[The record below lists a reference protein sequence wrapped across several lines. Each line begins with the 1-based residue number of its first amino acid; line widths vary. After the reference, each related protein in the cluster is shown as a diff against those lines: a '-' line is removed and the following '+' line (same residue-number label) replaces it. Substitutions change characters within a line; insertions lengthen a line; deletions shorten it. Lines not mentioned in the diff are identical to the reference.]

1 MENDDQ
7 TAANVVQDAGGNPI
21 QDADTQINNTNVT
34 INNQNEQPPSGAIS
48 TAVVA
53 EPDHAADISLNTMN
67 RPEAE
72 KTFSYNSQ
80 NRKAYDTSVTT
91 STAQAG
97 NGKTISATWDA
108 EYKMAD
114 GYKANDKEDYSWNK
128 LAADMAQLDYNQQEA
143 TARYESVQNK
153 VALDAAAS
161 QAWNEY
167 FSARYSAN
175 QTQDKMG
182 WTGGAKTAS
191 DLQVAFLQAE
201 TAANMY
207 TKDEAQR
214 YGVETKLGVARM
226 YAEANQK
233 ALALQ
238 YYQDA
243 VQQALDEANITGFYI
258 EPEASEMM
266 KQQEIANNILNNPN
280 SSEEE
285 RARAEMVNKNA
296 EAYYKSL
303 GFQTEQRYQ
312 TDSEGNIVKDKN
324 GNPIVVSE
332 LRGVKTLSLLSHEET
347 VRNNK
352 INEQLTREANSIARA
367 ANSIA
372 RLQYNATLKMNAAM
386 FGQTVMRD
394 GTALDVDNGIY
405 KYDGKVV
412 QVKVDNKGNYT
423 VNNYDGKLPTKAT
436 TSTSK
441 TSSNKSSSPV
451 NKVITT
457 VANGVN
463 NLVSKYTNQK
473 PTNQSPL
480 KKP

>member
-7 TAANVVQDAGGNPI
+7 TAANVVQDANGTPV
-21 QDADTQINNTNVT
+21 QDADAQINNTNVT

-80 NRKAYDTSVTT
+80 NRKAYDSSITT

-97 NGKTISATWDA
+97 NGKTLSATWDA
-108 EYKMAD
+108 EHKMDDA
-114 GYKANDKEDYSWNK
+114 YKARDNEDYEWNK
-128 LAADMAQLDYNQQEA
+128 LAANMAQLEYNQQEA

-201 TAANMY
+201 SAANMY

-226 YAEANQK
+226 YAEANQR

-243 VQQALDEANITGFYI
+243 IQHALDEASITGFYI
-258 EPEASEMM
+258 EPEAAEMM
-266 KQQEIANNILNNPN
+266 KQQEIANDVLNNPN
-280 SSEEE
+280 STEAEIT
-285 RARAEMVNKNA
+285 RAKSVNKNA

-303 GFQTEQRYQ
+303 GFETGYRYE
-312 TDSEGNIVKDKN
+312 TDKN
-324 GNPIVVSE
+324 GNVVKDKKGNPKIVSE
-332 LRGVKTLSLLSHEET
+332 LRGVKTLTLLSQEET
-347 VRNNK
+347 IRNNK
-352 INEQLTREANSIARA
+352 VMEKLQDQANKIARSA
-367 ANSIA
+367 ANASWASYNLNAMNSKNDQIKWIQTNGTQ
-372 RLQYNATLKMNAAM
+372 LNSGNGWSTWQTPDGVQYRITN
-386 FGQTVMRD
+386 
-394 GTALDVDNGIY
+394 
-405 KYDGKVV
+405 DGK
-412 QVKVDNKGNYT
+412 N
-423 VNNYDGKLPTKAT
+423 VNFKIINGK
-436 TSTSK
+436 
-441 TSSNKSSSPV
+441 
-451 NKVITT
+451 
-457 VANGVN
+457 
-463 NLVSKYTNQK
+463 
-473 PTNQSPL
+473 
-480 KKP
+480 KK

>member
-7 TAANVVQDAGGNPI
+7 TAANVVQDAGGNPV

-34 INNQNEQPPSGAIS
+34 VNNQNEQPPSGAIS

-97 NGKTISATWDA
+97 NGKTLSATWDA

-167 FSARYSAN
+167 FGARYSAN

-243 VQQALDEANITGFYI
+243 VQQALDEASITGFYI

-266 KQQEIANNILNNPN
+266 KQQEIANKILADPN
-280 SSEEE
+280 STEEAKE
-285 RARAEMVNKNA
+285 RANQVNINA

-303 GFQTEQRYQ
+303 GFQTGYRYE
-312 TDSEGNIVKDKN
+312 TDSDGNIVKDKN
-324 GNPIVVSE
+324 GNPKIVSE
-332 LRGVKTLSLLSHEET
+332 LRGVKTLSLLSQEET
-347 VRNNK
+347 IRNNK
-352 INEQLTREANSIARA
+352 VMEKLQEQANKIAASA
-367 ANSIA
+367 ASA
-372 RLQYNATLKMNAAM
+372 AWASYNVQRNMSTMEHIKEIRNNGKPLNGTGSNDAERRDTATEFLYGGK
-386 FGQTVMRD
+386 
-394 GTALDVDNGIY
+394 
-405 KYDGKVV
+405 KYRI
-412 QVKVDNKGNYT
+412 
-423 VNNYDGKLPTKAT
+423 
-436 TSTSK
+436 TSTK
-441 TSSNKSSSPV
+441 TYSEFK
-451 NKVITT
+451 
-457 VANGVN
+457 
-463 NLVSKYTNQK
+463 
-473 PTNQSPL
+473 
-480 KKP
+480 

>member
-1 MENDDQ
+1 MDNDDQ
-7 TAANVVQDAGGNPI
+7 TAANVVQDAGGNPV

-34 INNQNEQPPSGAIS
+34 VNNQNEQPPSGAIS

-167 FSARYSAN
+167 FGARYSAN

-243 VQQALDEANITGFYI
+243 VQQALDEASITGFYI

-266 KQQEIANNILNNPN
+266 KQQEIANKILADPN
-280 SSEEE
+280 STEEAKE
-285 RARAEMVNKNA
+285 RANQVNINA

-303 GFQTEQRYQ
+303 GFQTGYRYE
-312 TDSEGNIVKDKN
+312 TDSDGNTVKDKN
-324 GNPIVVSE
+324 GNPKIISE
-332 LRGVKTLSLLSHEET
+332 LRGVKTLSLLSQEET
-347 VRNNK
+347 IRNNK
-352 INEQLTREANSIARA
+352 VMEKLQEQANKA
-367 ANSIA
+367 AASAASASWAGVKAQRTLGTITQ
-372 RLQYNATLKMNAAM
+372 LQDIMTKGTLVAGTNDTYDY
-386 FGQTVMRD
+386 GD
-394 GTALDVDNGIY
+394 GYRY
-405 KYDGKVV
+405 KI
-412 QVKVDNKGNYT
+412 
-423 VNNYDGKLPTKAT
+423 
-436 TSTSK
+436 TSSK
-441 TSSNKSSSPV
+441 TFK
-451 NKVITT
+451 
-457 VANGVN
+457 
-463 NLVSKYTNQK
+463 NLGKTPK
-473 PTNQSPL
+473 
-480 KKP
+480 

>member
-7 TAANVVQDAGGNPI
+7 TAANVVQDASGNSV

-34 INNQNEQPPSGAIS
+34 VNNQNDQPPSGAIS

-80 NRKAYDTSVTT
+80 NSKAYDTSVTT
-91 STAQAG
+91 ETMQAG
-97 NGKTISATWDA
+97 NGTGISATWDS
-108 EYKMAD
+108 EYHM
-114 GYKANDKEDYSWNK
+114 NDKYAAKKGEDYSWNK

-167 FSARYSAN
+167 FGARYSAN

-226 YAEANQK
+226 YAEANQR

-266 KQQEIANNILNNPN
+266 KQQEIANKILKNPN
-280 SSEEE
+280 STESEK
-285 RARAEMVNKNA
+285 ARAKQVNKNA

-303 GFQTEQRYQ
+303 GFQTETRYK
-312 TDSEGNIVKDKN
+312 TDANGKVVRDKN
-324 GNPIVVSE
+324 GKPIVVSQ
-332 LRGVKTLSLLSHEET
+332 LRGVKTLSLLSHQET

-352 INEQLTREANSIARA
+352 INEKLTKEANSIAA
-367 ANSIA
+367 AGNSIA

-386 FGQTVMRD
+386 FAQEVMGKEGMNKVGD
-394 GTALDVDNGIY
+394 TKNIY
-405 KYDGKVV
+405 KYDGKYYKITVT
-412 QVKVDNKGNYT
+412 NKGNYK
-423 VNNYDGKLPTKAT
+423 VNNYTPTAKDIASGKFDD
-436 TSTSK
+436 
-441 TSSNKSSSPV
+441 
-451 NKVITT
+451 
-457 VANGVN
+457 
-463 NLVSKYTNQK
+463 
-473 PTNQSPL
+473 
-480 KKP
+480 

>member
-7 TAANVVQDAGGNPI
+7 TGANVVQDANSTVP
-21 QDADTQINNTNVT
+21 QDVDVQNDTTNVT
-34 INNQNEQPPSGAIS
+34 VNNQNEQPPSGAIS

-67 RPEAE
+67 RNEAE

-80 NRKAYDTSVTT
+80 NRKSYDTSVTT
-91 STAQAG
+91 TTAQAG
-97 NGKTISATWDA
+97 NGKTLSATWDS
-108 EYKMAD
+108 EYKMDDA
-114 GYKANDKEDYSWNK
+114 YKANDKEDYSWNK
-128 LAADMAQLDYNQQEA
+128 LAAEMAQLDYNQQEA

-153 VALDAAAS
+153 MALDAAAS
-161 QAWNEY
+161 TAWNEY
-167 FSARYSAN
+167 FGARYSAN

-182 WTGGAKTAS
+182 WTGGSKTAS

-258 EPEASEMM
+258 EPEAAEMM
-266 KQQEIANNILNNPN
+266 KQQELADKILNDPN
-280 SSEEE
+280 STDEEK
-285 RARAEMVNKNA
+285 ARAKSLNKNA

-303 GFQTEQRYQ
+303 VFQTEQRYK
-312 TDSEGNIVKDKN
+312 TDANGNIVKDKN
-324 GNPIVVSE
+324 GKPIVVSQ

-347 VRNNK
+347 VRNNT
-352 INEQLTREANSIARA
+352 INEKLTREANSIAA
-367 ANSIA
+367 AGNRIA

-423 VNNYDGKLPTKAT
+423 VNNYDGKI
-436 TSTSK
+436 SSK
-441 TSSNKSSSPV
+441 TTTKTTTTKPSTTQSPL
-451 NKVITT
+451 NPNTSP
-457 VANGVN
+457 
-463 NLVSKYTNQK
+463 LHPYTNQK
-473 PTNQSPL
+473 P
-480 KKP
+480 

>member
-7 TAANVVQDAGGNPI
+7 TAANVVQDAGGNPV

-34 INNQNEQPPSGAIS
+34 VNNQNEQPPSGAIS

-97 NGKTISATWDA
+97 NGKTLSATWDA
-108 EYKMAD
+108 EHKMDNA
-114 GYKANDKEDYSWNK
+114 YKANDKEDYSWNK

-167 FSARYSAN
+167 FGARYSAN

-243 VQQALDEANITGFYI
+243 IQQALDEANITGFYI

-266 KQQEIANNILNNPN
+266 KQQEIANKILADPN
-280 SSEEE
+280 STEEAKE
-285 RARAEMVNKNA
+285 RANQVNINA

-303 GFQTEQRYQ
+303 GFQTGYRYE
-312 TDSEGNIVKDKN
+312 TDSDGNIVKDKN
-324 GNPIVVSE
+324 GNPKIVSE
-332 LRGVKTLSLLSHEET
+332 LRGVKTLSLLAQEET
-347 VRNNK
+347 IRNNK
-352 INEQLTREANSIARA
+352 VMEKLQEQANKIAASA
-367 ANSIA
+367 ASA
-372 RLQYNATLKMNAAM
+372 AWASYNVQRNMSTMEHIKEIRN
-386 FGQTVMRD
+386 T
-394 GTALDVDNGIY
+394 GT
-405 KYDGKVV
+405 
-412 QVKVDNKGNYT
+412 
-423 VNNYDGKLPTKAT
+423 
-436 TSTSK
+436 
-441 TSSNKSSSPV
+441 PV
-451 NKVITT
+451 NGTGSTLEEQRNTATIFMYGGKKYEITGT
-457 VANGVN
+457 KTYSEV
-463 NLVSKYTNQK
+463 K
-473 PTNQSPL
+473 
-480 KKP
+480 

>member
-1 MENDDQ
+1 MDNNDDQ
-7 TAANVVQDAGGNPI
+7 TAANVVQDASGNPV

-34 INNQNEQPPSGAIS
+34 VNNQNEQPPSGAIS

-80 NRKAYDTSVTT
+80 NRKAYDSSITT

-97 NGKTISATWDA
+97 NGKTLSATWNAEHKMDDA
-108 EYKMAD
+108 
-114 GYKANDKEDYSWNK
+114 YKARDNEDYEWNK

-226 YAEANQK
+226 YAEANQR

-243 VQQALDEANITGFYI
+243 IQHALDEASITGFYI

-280 SSEEE
+280 STEAEKE
-285 RARAEMVNKNA
+285 RARSVNINA

-303 GFQTEQRYQ
+303 GFETGYRYE
-312 TDSEGNIVKDKN
+312 TDSNGNIVKDKN
-324 GNPIVVSE
+324 GNPKIVSE

-352 INEQLTREANSIARA
+352 IMEKLQKDANDAAKSA
-367 ANSIA
+367 ANASWA
-372 RLQYNATLKMNAAM
+372 GVNVQRTL
-386 FGQTVMRD
+386 GTIQQIIEIRD
-394 GTALDVDNGIY
+394 KGTPIDNP
-405 KYDGKVV
+405 DR
-412 QVKVDNKGNYT
+412 N
-423 VNNYDGKLPTKAT
+423 KAT
-436 TSTSK
+436 TFEFGGHTYKITST
-441 TSSNKSSSPV
+441 KSF
-451 NKVITT
+451 
-457 VANGVN
+457 
-463 NLVSKYTNQK
+463 
-473 PTNQSPL
+473 
-480 KKP
+480 KKIK

>member
-1 MENDDQ
+1 MDNNDDQ
-7 TAANVVQDAGGNPI
+7 TAANVVQDAGGNPV

-34 INNQNEQPPSGAIS
+34 VNNQNEQPPSGAIS

-97 NGKTISATWDA
+97 NGKTLSATWDS
-108 EYKMAD
+108 EYKMDD

-226 YAEANQK
+226 YAEANQR

-243 VQQALDEANITGFYI
+243 VQQALDEASITGFYI

-266 KQQEIANNILNNPN
+266 KQQEIANKILADPN
-280 SSEEE
+280 STEEAKE
-285 RARAEMVNKNA
+285 RANQVNINA

-303 GFQTEQRYQ
+303 GFQTGYRYE
-312 TDSEGNIVKDKN
+312 TDSDGNIVKDKN
-324 GNPIVVSE
+324 GNPKIISE
-332 LRGVKTLSLLSHEET
+332 LRGVKTLSLLSQEET
-347 VRNNK
+347 IRNNK
-352 INEQLTREANSIARA
+352 VMEKLQEQANKA
-367 ANSIA
+367 AASAASASWAGVNVQ
-372 RLQYNATLKMNAAM
+372 RTL
-386 FGQTVMRD
+386 GTIQQIIEIRD
-394 GTALDVDNGIY
+394 KGTPVDNP
-405 KYDGKVV
+405 DR
-412 QVKVDNKGNYT
+412 N
-423 VNNYDGKLPTKAT
+423 KAT
-436 TSTSK
+436 TFEYSGHTYKITSTK
-441 TSSNKSSSPV
+441 TF
-451 NKVITT
+451 
-457 VANGVN
+457 
-463 NLVSKYTNQK
+463 
-473 PTNQSPL
+473 
-480 KKP
+480 KKIK